1 MRILAILL
9 TIFDNTYDVF
19 NNHFYTPN
27 DSLDLDTIDTRSTS
41 IDDPDTSC
49 KITNVDISLN

>member
-1 MRILAILL
+1 MLL
-9 TIFDNTYDVF
+9 QDVCKMSKVVLIVIA
-19 NNHFYTPN
+19 NLKVDKAN
-27 DSLDLDTIDTRSTS
+27 DDGLLRD